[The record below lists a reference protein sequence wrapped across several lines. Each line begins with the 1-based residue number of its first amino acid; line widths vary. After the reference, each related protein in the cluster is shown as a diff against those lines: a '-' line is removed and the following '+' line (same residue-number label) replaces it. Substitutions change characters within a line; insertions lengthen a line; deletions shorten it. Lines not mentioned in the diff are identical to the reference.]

1 MHSKPYLK
9 PVRPYTKAVF
19 LDSDGPLNDTFKG
32 PRVYEE
38 RNPGKFATAENF
50 YVSNLPY
57 MLTVL
62 NYLDAN
68 GVLIVTG
75 SQRMTYTDKYLKEF
89 VAIKEEL
96 EQLEDKSNLK
106 PYIEKLNK
114 ILAQIKQRPIPS
126 DQQYDELKKN
136 LSIFIATEEQ
146 AMKRKASTLA
156 GYDREFGLDRNFL
169 SPKHAEVI
177 VKESESV
184 EQTQSYQK
192 YKYDHK
198 EKHKDKPSKL
208 PLLLG
213 ISAIEEAK
221 DIHPKDTYHVDD
233 DPQYRD
239 TTTDY
244 TDAKKDHF
252 QFILASRT
260 YYDPGYFSFFDNQYL
275 AHMLNIALPLDP
287 NLNWGVAMLKIDN
300 THLHDYAPKDHPEV
314 SADLQSLLKLNF
326 ALSQLTNAITS
337 LSLSQEEL
345 EGLIEKNY
353 QRLSEEIGEKN
364 PLLLLDY
371 LTFVAK
377 IAIEPPKPGADQQPL
392 QLLNRFDDAKAVQL
406 QNFNFILAKEKEV
419 IEKCK
424 QKKIPQ
430 SVLLRATLKID
441 EQDSEKLNNILLN
454 KMFSFMHAT
463 LANQNLSLDSRQKL
477 VRDKLIPSIN
487 NMTSSRML
495 VIFGSEFLSGRD
507 PTLESLFEKRGLQMF
522 SVKRHSPISHEI
534 IDALKNKLF
543 ELAKE
548 ENDAALFQRMITP
561 GTHEN
566 TILHYHQD
574 IAIFEERKQKDLTSS
589 EKEVITYM
597 AKNDIPLPGDATSD
611 VITLYTSEQKNAPI
625 DLP

>member
-1 MHSKPYLK
+1 MNSQPPKSKLIS

-19 LDSDGPLNDTFKG
+19 LDSDGPLNDRFKG
-32 PRVYEE
+32 PRVYKE
-38 RNPGKFATAENF
+38 RTGKDATDENF

-57 MLTVL
+57 MVTVL

-89 VAIKEEL
+89 RAIKKEL
-96 EQLEDKSNLK
+96 EKLKDETNLV
-106 PYIEKLNK
+106 PQIEKINK
-114 ILAQIKQRPIPS
+114 VISQFGGRPIPTNQPITYEQLMQIL
-126 DQQYDELKKN
+126 DKFIKKEEELIRLK
-136 LSIFIATEEQ
+136 E
-146 AMKRKASTLA
+146 STLE
-156 GYDREFGLDRNFL
+156 GYDRDLSVDRNFL
-169 SPKHAEVI
+169 RPEHAETLVQ
-177 VKESESV
+177 KSELI
-184 EQTQSYQK
+184 
-192 YKYDHK
+192 
-198 EKHKDKPSKL
+198 EKNKTENINKKSKL

-213 ISAIEEAK
+213 ISAINEAK
-221 DIHPKDTYHVDD
+221 DIKLKDTYHVDD
-233 DPQYRD
+233 DGFYRD
-239 TTTDY
+239 TTIGY
-244 TDAKKDHF
+244 TDENTKEHF

-275 AHMLNIALPLDP
+275 AHMLNIVLPLDP
-287 NLNWGVAMLKIDN
+287 DLNWGVAMLKIDN
-300 THLHDYAPKDHPEV
+300 THLHDYAPKDHPKV
-314 SADLQSLLKLNF
+314 SADLRALLKLNF
-326 ALSQLTNAITS
+326 ALTQLTNAITS
-337 LSLSQEEL
+337 QSFPQEHL
-345 EGLIEKNY
+345 EGVIEANY
-353 QRLSEEIGEKN
+353 QRLKVEIGESN
-364 PLLLLDY
+364 PMLLLDY

-392 QLLNRFDDAKAVQL
+392 QLLNRFDDAKVEQL

-424 QKKIPQ
+424 QKGIPQ

-454 KMFSFMHAT
+454 KMFSFIHAT

-477 VRDKLIPSIN
+477 VRDKLIPSIH

-495 VIFGSEFLSGRD
+495 VLFGSKFLTGRD
-507 PTLESLFEKRGLQMF
+507 HTLESLFEKCGLQMF
-522 SVKRHSPISHEI
+522 SVKRHSAISHEI

-561 GTHEN
+561 GTEEN

-574 IAIFEERKQKDLTSS
+574 IAIFEERKQKDLTSH

-597 AKNDIPLPGDATSD
+597 AQKDIPLPDNATPAAKTFYID
-611 VITLYTSEQKNAPI
+611 EQKKAPVN
-625 DLP
+625 LP